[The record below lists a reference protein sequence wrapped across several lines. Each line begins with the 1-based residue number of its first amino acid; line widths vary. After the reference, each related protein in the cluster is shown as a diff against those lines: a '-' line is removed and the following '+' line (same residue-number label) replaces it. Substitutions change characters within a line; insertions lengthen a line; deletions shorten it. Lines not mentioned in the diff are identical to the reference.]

1 VNLRAARCAAICAL
15 LLAGADSQAHT
26 RSVSYSSWEIGE
38 GRARVQLR
46 IAQLELTR
54 LPWGPVSPPQ
64 LPPRLAD
71 YLVESLQL
79 RAGAARCTA
88 AAPRALS
95 APRGRAVIEWRLQCP
110 AGALSIE
117 SALLLDVAPGH
128 LHFARL
134 RGPDGAVSERVLS
147 NAARRWTLP
156 TAAAGTSAAA
166 GTADSATGGSSI
178 ARYGWL
184 GVQHIATGYDHLVFL
199 LGLLLLAASLR
210 EVAVVVTGFTLAH
223 SITLG
228 LAASGRLAP
237 DAAAVESL
245 IGFSIALV
253 AAENSWRLSGGARA
267 VPAAV
272 VAALLAAAALAAFGV
287 GAVSALT
294 LAGLA
299 LFCGCYF
306 ALLRRLQPAVAL
318 RPWVGRLRF
327 AIAFGFGLVHGFG
340 FAGVLAE
347 LALPPERLLPALLG
361 FNLGVELG
369 QLAALAL
376 CWPLLRILTRSG
388 AGRPLLEAG
397 SALICA
403 LGVFWMLSRAY
414 A

>member
-1 VNLRAARCAAICAL
+1 MKRAARAAICAL
-15 LLAGADSQAHT
+15 ALLAGADSQAHT

-38 GRARVQLR
+38 RGARVQLR

-64 LPPRLAD
+64 LPPPLAD

-79 RAGAARCTA
+79 RAGAARCTPT
-88 AAPRALS
+88 APRALA
-95 APRGRAVIEWRLQCP
+95 APRGRAAIEWRLQCP
-110 AGALSIE
+110 AAALSIE

-147 NAARRWTLP
+147 NAARRWALP
-156 TAAAGTSAAA
+156 TAAESAAA
-166 GTADSATGGSSI
+166 DSSGGNSI

-184 GVQHIATGYDHLVFL
+184 GVLHIATGYDHLIFL

-210 EVAVVVTGFTLAH
+210 EVAVVVTGFTVAH

-228 LAASGRLAP
+228 LAATGKLAP

-272 VAALLAAAALAAFGV
+272 VAALLAAALLAAFGV
-287 GAVSALT
+287 GAVPAAT

-306 ALLRRLQPAVAL
+306 ALLRRLQLAAAL
-318 RPWVGRLRF
+318 RHWAGRLRF

-347 LALPPERLLPALLG
+347 IALPPERLLPALLG

-376 CWPLLRILTRSG
+376 CWPLLRLLTNRG
-388 AGRPLLEAG
+388 AGSTLLEAG